1 MAHKYFGH
9 SVYIEGDT
17 ERGLALLLN
26 KRNYVF
32 STKLFRRDGPF
43 LLIGGAGF
51 VSFQLVL
58 ASNVWMESLFGP
70 DIEKWMRN
78 VTLTYSDPRQI

>member
-1 MAHKYFGH
+1 MAQKYFGH
-9 SVYIEGDT
+9 SVYQEGDSK
-17 ERGLALLLN
+17 RGLTVIDLKETMYLAQNCLDETDL
-26 KRNYVF
+26 
-32 STKLFRRDGPF
+32 F
-43 LLIGGAGF
+43 LLGGGF

-78 VTLTYSDPRQI
+78 VTLTYSDPGQI

>member
-1 MAHKYFGH
+1 MYLAQNCLD
-9 SVYIEGDT
+9 ET
-17 ERGLALLLN
+17 GL
-26 KRNYVF
+26 
-32 STKLFRRDGPF
+32 F
-43 LLIGGAGF
+43 LLIGRGF